1 MNETNRMLLVLM
13 ASAWIVAM
21 SALIFIVWATPDR
34 AILRLED
41 FVEFLDDNDTNAG
54 KLIVTLAAAATAL
67 LAMLLII
74 VEFGP
79 EDEPKE
85 LRVEQ
90 AGATTIIPADAL
102 RARLEEALMTLPE
115 VTEARTKVRTQDQA
129 IAANVEL
136 TVTRGANVG
145 DLTQRAVRVVVD
157 AVHTDLGLAVAGM
170 PKVKF
175 AFADG
180 VKPAQ
185 PETAVPAEP
194 VSFDRPVAETDPAAG
209 HADSSPGPL
218 IYDESPPDQNPS

>member
-13 ASAWIVAM
+13 ASAWLVAM
-21 SALIFIVWATPDR
+21 VTLIFVVWAAPDR

-54 KLIVTLAAAATAL
+54 KLVVTLAAAATAV
-67 LAMLLII
+67 LALLLII

-90 AGATTIIPADAL
+90 AGATTIIPAEAL
-102 RARLEEALMTLPE
+102 RARLEEGLLQLPD
-115 VTEARTKVRTQDQA
+115 VTEARTRVRTQDQA

-185 PETAVPAEP
+185 SEAAAPAEATAFGRP
-194 VSFDRPVAETDPAAG
+194 VSETDPSAG
-209 HADSSPGPL
+209 HAGSSPGPL
-218 IYDESPPDQNPS
+218 IYDESPPDQKPS